1 MRYALRPY
9 QQEAADLGVAYL
21 ENRALPGRHG
31 IVVAPTGSG
40 KSLVIASIVTR
51 LHGPCIVFQPSKEI
65 LEQNLAKLASFGYRA
80 AVFSAS
86 LGRKEVGTIT
96 LATIGSVMRHAEK
109 FRDLPYALVDEC
121 HLVNSRGG
129 MYAQFLAG
137 LPSTRVLGLTATP
150 YRLASNS
157 FGSELRFL
165 TRTRPR
171 IFRDVVHATQIGDL
185 FASGYLAPLA
195 YREVVG
201 LRPDSLRPNSTGA
214 DYSDASVLSEMR
226 AQDFSGRLEAEI
238 RLALAE
244 GRRNVLV
251 FTRFVAESERLA
263 AAIPGCAVVT
273 AETPAAE
280 RAHILD
286 AFRAGRLRVV
296 TNVGI
301 VALGFDYPE
310 LECVILGRPTLSLG
324 LYYQQV
330 GRIVRPHPSKP
341 VAYVVDL
348 VGLVQKFGKVED
360 IVLRHEPAGP
370 SGPKWEVCAGTR
382 PLTNVLYESRRVW

>member
-1 MRYALRPY
+1 M
-9 QQEAADLGVAYL
+9 AYL
-21 ENRALPGRHG
+21 ENRALAGRHG
-31 IVVAPTGSG
+31 VVVAPTGSG
-40 KSLVIASIVTR
+40 KSLVIAAIATR
-51 LHGPCIVFQPSKEI
+51 LAGPCIVFQPSKEI
-65 LEQNLAKLASFGYRA
+65 LEQNLAKLASFGHRA

-96 LATIGSVMRHAEK
+96 LATIGSVVRHPDL

-129 MYAQFLAG
+129 MYAGFLGG
-137 LPSTRVLGLTATP
+137 LPSARILGLTATP

-171 IFRDVVHATQIGDL
+171 IFRDVVHHTQVGDL
-185 FASGYLAPLA
+185 FAAGYLAPLV
-195 YREVVG
+195 YQQVLG
-201 LRPDSLRPNSTGA
+201 LRRDRLRPNSTGA
-214 DYSDASVLSEMR
+214 DYSDASVQMEMR
-226 AQDFSGRLEAEI
+226 AQGFAGRLEQEV
-238 RLALAE
+238 RRALAE

-251 FTRFVAESERLA
+251 FTRFVAESAQLA
-263 AAIPGCAVVT
+263 AAVPGCAVVT
-273 AETPAAE
+273 AETPPAE
-280 RAHILD
+280 RARILN

-310 LECVILGRPTLSLG
+310 LECVILGRPTLSLA

-341 VAYVVDL
+341 WAHVVDL
-348 VGLVQKFGKVED
+348 VGLVQQFGKVED
-360 IVLRHEPAGP
+360 LTLRQAPTGP
-370 SGPKWEVCAGTR
+370 SGWVKWEVCAGTR
-382 PLTNVLYESRRVW
+382 PLTNVLFAGGAA